1 MFSHVAKMPPATHF
15 FRPERK
21 DRPSGWMDNMARAV
35 SGRFL
40 RLLHER
46 QGRTPEFIAGV
57 ERHGETLQGLA
68 DEELRR
74 RADQVRHGL
83 RRDSFTLEHV
93 THAFALVREVATRTL
108 NMRHFHTQL
117 LGGWVMLRGM
127 VAEMETGE
135 GKTLT
140 ATLAA
145 GTAAL
150 AGIPVHVITVNDYL
164 TARDAEWMAPVYRA
178 LGIKVASVVHD
189 MAPEARRAAYNSD
202 VTYCTN
208 KEIAFDYLR
217 DWIALEGLVN
227 PLRLQAEYLYGN
239 EARVRRLVLRGLHFG
254 IVDEADS
261 VLIDEAR
268 TPLIISKSS
277 GSRDER
283 SFMEQAVEIA
293 RRLEPGVDYRIEE
306 ASRKVELTGTGR
318 GRIRERGLLLGPL
331 WTGVVRREEIV
342 RLALTALHLFHRDE
356 EYLVQEGKV
365 QIVDE
370 FTGRVMPDRSY
381 ERGLHQLI
389 EIKEGCE
396 MTQQAETMARIS
408 YQRFFKRY
416 LHLSG
421 MTGTAREVRNELWT
435 VYGLP
440 AVRIPTVRAM
450 QRKAFPDRIFATEGE
465 KWDRVA
471 ERIRE
476 MHERGR
482 PVLVGTRSVA
492 ASEKASRLLTEM
504 GVAHRVLNAKQDK
517 EEAEIISRAGEVGAV
532 TIATNMAG
540 RGTDIRLG
548 EGVEEKGG
556 LHVILTERHEAGRI
570 DRQLAGRCGRLGD
583 PGSYEAILSLE
594 DPLLKAGARGLAKW
608 LVNVLARSGAPLRTR
623 LGRRAMLK
631 AQKKVEKLHFKMR
644 KALLREDERR
654 GDMLS
659 FSGRSE

>member
-1 MFSHVAKMPPATHF
+1 MARTVTGRFVRILCAREGR
-15 FRPERK
+15 RPE
-21 DRPSGWMDNMARAV
+21 
-35 SGRFL
+35 FL
-40 RLLHER
+40 
-46 QGRTPEFIAGV
+46 AGV
-57 ERHGETLQGLA
+57 ERHGETLRQLK
-68 DEELRR
+68 DEEFGK
-74 RADQVRHGL
+74 RADQVRLDL
-83 RRDSFTLEHV
+83 RREGFSLEHV
-93 THAFALVREVATRTL
+93 SHAFALVREVATRTL
-108 NMRHFHTQL
+108 DMRHFHTQL
-117 LGGWVMLRGM
+117 IGGWVLLKGM

-164 TARDAEWMAPVYRA
+164 TARDAEWMSPVYQA
-178 LGIKVASVVHD
+178 LGLKVGSIVHD
-189 MAPEARRAAYNSD
+189 MAPAARRAAYNCD

-208 KEIAFDYLR
+208 KEITFDYLR
-217 DWIALEGLVN
+217 DWIALEGRVH

-268 TPLIISKSS
+268 TPLIISRSS

-293 RRLEPGVDYRIEE
+293 GRLERRVDYRIEE
-306 ASRKVELTGTGR
+306 SSRKVELTGTGKA
-318 GRIRERGLLLGPL
+318 RIRECALPLGPL
-331 WTGVVRREEIV
+331 WTGVVRREEII
-342 RLALTALHLFHRDE
+342 RLALTALHLFRRDE

-389 EIKEGCE
+389 EVKEGCE
-396 MTQQAETMARIS
+396 MTQRPETMARIS

-440 AVRIPTVRAM
+440 VVRIPTVRAM
-450 QRKAFPDRIFATEGE
+450 RRKALPDRIFFKEKE
-465 KWDRVA
+465 KWEAVA
-471 ERIRE
+471 EEIRE
-476 MHERGR
+476 MHRAGR

-492 ASEKASRLLTEM
+492 ASEKASVLLTDM
-504 GVAHRVLNAKQDK
+504 GLAHQILNAKQDR
-517 EEAEIISRAGEVGAV
+517 EEAGIISRAGELGAV

-594 DPLLKAGARGLAKW
+594 DPLLKVGAKGPIRW
-608 LVNVLARSGAPLRTR
+608 LLSLLARSSAPLRTR
-623 LGRRAMLK
+623 LGRLAMLR
-631 AQKKVEKLHFKMR
+631 AQKRVERLHFKIR